1 MICKI
6 KGILVEK
13 KKDTVILEKDGF
25 FYQIN
30 IPVAAYAQLKE
41 VGQAV
46 ELIIYHYLNITKNKG
61 VPVLIGFMD
70 QLEKEFFEKFISVS
84 GVGPKAALRAFD
96 KPVSLIAGAIEEA
109 DINFLTNLA
118 GIGKQRAKQ
127 IIAHLQGK
135 VGRFALLKK
144 EIVRKAE
151 DSLAQREVTEEAKQ
165 ILRRLQY
172 KAKEIDGMVKKAF
185 IKKPEIQSTEELLN
199 EIYRQ
204 KKVNQD
210 A

>member
-61 VPVLIGFMD
+61 VPVLIGFID